1 MEITKDKTKDEM
13 TEEAK
18 EKMKDEEEDERWEEL
33 NSEKVI
39 QNYHQL
45 HTHKYLA
52 RPSTCWWGTCEEPSR
67 LRHFFVFGFF

>member
-1 MEITKDKTKDEM
+1 MEITKDKTKDDM

-18 EKMKDEEEDERWEEL
+18 EKMKDEEEV

-52 RPSTCWWGTCEEPSR
+52 RPSTCW
-67 LRHFFVFGFF
+67 